1 MLNSLAQ
8 TVTLIHDSPRKAR
21 TLTIVVIEKDIQ
33 EFAMTEDVMK
43 GESQVA
49 NLAYQ

>member
-1 MLNSLAQ
+1 
-8 TVTLIHDSPRKAR
+8 
-21 TLTIVVIEKDIQ
+21 VVIEKDIQ

-49 NLAYQ
+49 NLAYQWAFGFLDSSQF